1 LSGWCRMK
9 KYEFF
14 VDIKYFT
21 ETMNVM
27 ADVFPSINSKG
38 RFRHYYSTVEGMPA
52 ECLRDISTQFLMSSR
67 QMPLPEDF
75 KAAVTAWKRNNNYF
89 EPHEQSQENKIEC
102 LWCYET
108 GILKIQFLDDSKFQT
123 LMRCDCKFGD
133 SCNSKFPRWDVG
145 LGNAAKKIALNPLSF
160 KPSENEGGIYES
172 LMIKAKKWNEFKFQ
186 AETFWREKGYA

>member
-1 LSGWCRMK
+1 MK
-9 KYEFF
+9 KSFNTF
-14 VDIKYFT
+14 VDFKFFT
-21 ETMNVM
+21 ETINVM

-38 RFRHYYSTVEGMPA
+38 RINFYYRTVEGMPA

-89 EPHEQSQENKIEC
+89 EAHEQPEQQIEC

-108 GILKIQFLDDSKFQT
+108 GIIKIQFLDDSKLQT

-133 SCNSKFPRWDVG
+133 SCNSKFPRWDIG

-160 KPSENEGGIYES
+160 KPATNENGIYES
-172 LMIKAKKWNEFKFQ
+172 LMIKAKSWNDFKFK
-186 AETFWREKGYA
+186 AETFWKEKGYA